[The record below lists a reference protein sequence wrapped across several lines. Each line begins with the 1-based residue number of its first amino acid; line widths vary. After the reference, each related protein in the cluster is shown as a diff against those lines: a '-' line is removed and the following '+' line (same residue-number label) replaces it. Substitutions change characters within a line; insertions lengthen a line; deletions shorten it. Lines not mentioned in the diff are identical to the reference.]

1 MPKHAHNCPCSL
13 CNPEKYDQ
21 IKAKNERDAQ
31 VAFARELLRVQGDM
45 QMADFELVRYIKRI
59 AEDR

>member
-21 IKAKNERDAQ
+21 IKAKNELDAK
-31 VAFARELLRVQGDM
+31 VAFAKELLRVQEDM
-45 QMADFELVRYIKRI
+45 QMTDFELVSYIKRI
-59 AEDR
+59 AESR